1 MHLIFFFFLLGL
13 GAAAPIGPV
22 NVEIIRRNLH
32 LGFLSGL
39 FFGAGAC
46 LSDLTYLLLLITGW
60 LVFLN
65 DPIILRIIGVL
76 GSLVIAWFGY
86 KIFKSKS
93 HFKDKDVKPARLSK
107 QLIGGYLMTMLNPI
121 TILFWLS
128 VSAQVASFSTS
139 DHALWLGGVG
149 VILGAFGWAVF
160 LNTSLHFSRKI
171 ITPNIMQVI
180 NCMSGVILIIIAGFG
195 LMHGIL

>member
-22 NVEIIRRNLH
+22 NIEIIRRNLH

-46 LSDLTYLLLLITGW
+46 LADLTYLCLLITGW

-65 DPIILRIIGVL
+65 DPTILRIIGIL

-86 KIFKSKS
+86 KTFKSKS
-93 HFKDKDVKPARLSK
+93 HFKDKEVKPARLSK
-107 QLIGGYLMTMLNPI
+107 QLAGGYLMTILNPI
-121 TILFWLS
+121 TILFWVS
-128 VSAQVASFSTS
+128 VSAQVASFSTN
-139 DHALWLGGVG
+139 DHALWLGGIG
-149 VILGAFGWAVF
+149 VILGAFGWALF
-160 LNTSLHFSRKI
+160 LNVSLHFSRKM
-171 ITPNIMQVI
+171 ITPFFMRVI
-180 NCMSGVILIIIAGFG
+180 NYLSGMILIGIAAFG
-195 LMHGIL
+195 LMHALS